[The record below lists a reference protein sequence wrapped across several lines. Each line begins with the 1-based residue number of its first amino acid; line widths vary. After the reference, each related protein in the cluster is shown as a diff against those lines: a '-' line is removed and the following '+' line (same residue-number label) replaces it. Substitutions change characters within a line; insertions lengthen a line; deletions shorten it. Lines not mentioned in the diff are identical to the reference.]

1 MANAE
6 SNQPASPGSA
16 SYLFLRHPTEVDR
29 LDLQH
34 FALLEGLGTNYLA
47 PVSEPAV
54 ILDVGSGTG
63 RWAAELCLDFP
74 AALVIA
80 LDLQP
85 SGSQPPPNY
94 RSVRSNVLDGLPF
107 ADGTF
112 DSVHQRLLGPGLP
125 LKSRSSVVQDLVRV
139 TRPGGRVEIVEG
151 RFDLEPAGLATA
163 RSSDSPGVW
172 PAPWAS
178 TRPG

>member
-63 RWAAELCLDFP
+63 R
-74 AALVIA
+74 
-80 LDLQP
+80 
-85 SGSQPPPNY
+85 
-94 RSVRSNVLDGLPF
+94 
-107 ADGTF
+107 
-112 DSVHQRLLGPGLP
+112 
-125 LKSRSSVVQDLVRV
+125 
-139 TRPGGRVEIVEG
+139 
-151 RFDLEPAGLATA
+151 
-163 RSSDSPGVW
+163 
-172 PAPWAS
+172 
-178 TRPG
+178 